1 MQKKSTYLSITHIN
15 CDWNLGLWCKQLGML
30 CFSFGIVALANDNDK
45 KKMESLGECDFEGQ
59 KIRVSVHMAKG
70 M

>member
-1 MQKKSTYLSITHIN
+1 
-15 CDWNLGLWCKQLGML
+15 ML